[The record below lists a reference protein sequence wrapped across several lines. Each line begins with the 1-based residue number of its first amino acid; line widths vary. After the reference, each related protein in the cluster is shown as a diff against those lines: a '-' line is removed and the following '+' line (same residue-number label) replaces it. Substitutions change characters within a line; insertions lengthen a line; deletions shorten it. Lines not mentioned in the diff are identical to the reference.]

1 MNSQQVRE
9 QLQTMFNQIGLDI
22 YEHVRSTVDDEIS
35 SAMNNVADTVA
46 GLVLSEVENMLDIS
60 EFDIP
65 EITPTP
71 STISGTL
78 PINFHVPTMVVAS
91 YVNEDKQFSNSLN
104 PDNVKT
110 WEDFLMFTHHATNT
124 NLPFATVMANVQ
136 TLHGLIERLN
146 AEMKTKYAYDADL
159 KSVR

>member
-9 QLQTMFNQIGLDI
+9 QLQELFNQIGKDI
-22 YEHVRSTVDDEIS
+22 HEAVRSAVDDEIS
-35 SAMNNVADTVA
+35 QALGNIADTVA
-46 GLVLSEVENMLDIS
+46 DSVQSEVENILDID
-60 EFDIP
+60 EFDVP
-65 EITPTP
+65 EITPNP
-71 STISGTL
+71 SAISGTL
-78 PINFHVPTMVVAS
+78 PIDFHVPSMVIAS
-91 YVNEDKQFSNSLN
+91 YINEDKQFGSSLN

-146 AEMKTKYAYDADL
+146 AEMKTKYVYDAHINN
-159 KSVR
+159 VR

>member
-9 QLQTMFNQIGLDI
+9 QLQELFNQIGTDI
-22 YEHVRSTVDDEIS
+22 HEVVRSAVDDEIS
-35 SAMNNVADTVA
+35 SAMSNIADTVA
-46 GLVLSEVENMLDIS
+46 TLVLSEVENILDID
-60 EFDIP
+60 EFDVP
-65 EITPTP
+65 EITPNP
-71 STISGTL
+71 SAISGTL
-78 PINFHVPTMVVAS
+78 PIDFHVPSMVIAS
-91 YVNEDKQFSNSLN
+91 YINEDKQFGSSLN

-146 AEMKTKYAYDADL
+146 AEMKTKYVYDAHINN
-159 KSVR
+159 VR

>member
-1 MNSQQVRE
+1 MNSEQVRV
-9 QLQTMFNQIGLDI
+9 QLESMFSQLSIDI
-22 YEHVRSTVDDEIS
+22 HEIVRSAVDDEIS
-35 SAMNNVADTVA
+35 QAISNIADTVA
-46 GLVLSEVENMLDIS
+46 DSVQGEIENMLDIS

-65 EITPTP
+65 EIIPTP

-78 PINFHVPTMVVAS
+78 LINFHVPTMVVAS
-91 YVNEDKQFSNSLN
+91 YVNEDKQFGNSLN